1 MALPPTDGGRLARA
15 AVELGRCGRFDSSR
29 RHSDSGRRCGGLQHH
44 PGGVGRGSAGP
55 VRCGRNCM
63 ITSFAPRC
71 SGALFR
77 CGEQPREC
85 RYHSASP
92 LPGTAAAAPH
102 QVAVHRIEPLPANT
116 SGIGEHLR
124 HWRTPLRWPIRYA
137 GQRISGAGEA
147 AQAGGEPAAV
157 PAETWPGSGEEQ
169 RPARAIWVTS
179 AARGRRHPALLEGA
193 APAQEDRRWLFDN
206 VQPGC
211 RTVSIGGAQR
221 CVVLPSRVARSVA
234 APGAQGHDEDILRG
248 GGQMC
253 VGVIDA
259 YPLRERQLHDAS
271 GRTAPFIPGE

>member
-29 RHSDSGRRCGGLQHH
+29 RHSGSGRRCGGLQHH

-55 VRCGRNCM
+55 VRCGRNPM

-71 SGALFR
+71 SGALFL

-102 QVAVHRIEPLPANT
+102 QDAVHRIETPPREHVRHWQTPQASANT

-124 HWRTPLRWPIRYA
+124 GPIRYA

-147 AQAGGEPAAV
+147 AQASGEPAAV

-179 AARGRRHPALLEGA
+179 AARGRRHP
-193 APAQEDRRWLFDN
+193 
-206 VQPGC
+206 
-211 RTVSIGGAQR
+211 RTA
-221 CVVLPSRVARSVA
+221 
-234 APGAQGHDEDILRG
+234 RG
-248 GGQMC
+248 GGTRAGRSPVAVRQC
-253 VGVIDA
+253 LTGVPNGFDRGCPTVCRPPVTRRA
-259 YPLRERQLHDAS
+259 Y
-271 GRTAPFIPGE
+271 GRGPGSTGP